1 MGWDGSPRMSLGW
14 SLFIWSVLILFSYCQ
29 TFGQLQAWYYLWGN
43 VFSLEAFDRSL
54 SFHALKALTRVSQF
68 FYIYRPIRSTFHL
81 ALVQFRHFA
90 FLMR

>member
-1 MGWDGSPRMSLGW
+1 MSLG

-43 VFSLEAFDRSL
+43 VFSLEAFGRTH
-54 SFHALKALTRVSQF
+54 FHALKALITRVSHF
-68 FYIYRPIRSTFHL
+68 LKIYRPIRSTFHL